1 LTNRWKGSNTNATIS
16 TDGLHV
22 KNGTENGLNIFADKG
37 FAISGENY
45 RMDQFAGKIIYYY
58 EVTKKTTQA
67 NDEYE
72 IFTRNL
78 DLKLLKET
86 RE

>member
-1 LTNRWKGSNTNATIS
+1 LTNSWKGSTTNATIS

-22 KNGTENGLNIFADKG
+22 KNATDKELNIFADNG

-58 EVTKKTTQA
+58 EVTKKTSA
-67 NDEYE
+67 HNAYE
-72 IFTRNL
+72 ILQEILF
-78 DLKLLKET
+78 
-86 RE
+86 